1 MSRSARSSI
10 TLVGR
15 ASQLECHSDHVS
27 FLLTVKG
34 RGQRPELVVDCHTHR
49 QADIE
54 RFESMA
60 DGILVGVI
68 GTLRPIE
75 EQHAHAIVRLDR
87 LEILG
92 KATPQQEV
100 A

>member
-15 ASQLECHSDHVS
+15 AHGIVLVSDPVRLKIAIRRLQTLATDNYWLQASRPEVLEQLQHVTEGQ
-27 FLLTVKG
+27 LIGVICTLPAAAAPAAALTV
-34 RGQRPELVVDCHTHR
+34 T
-49 QADIE
+49 
-54 RFESMA
+54 
-60 DGILVGVI
+60 
-68 GTLRPIE
+68 
-75 EQHAHAIVRLDR
+75 R